1 MMEEKIKTH
10 TLIDNIFYYLGILK
24 KVFPAGILLMLL
36 SVPVGVFI
44 IYQTIKIPRIIIAG
58 VETSAE
64 PKQVLFFV
72 FSAVLVITICKML
85 LQIFETCLMTLGSR
99 SLFYLYSVYINKK
112 IFELQYQTL
121 ISAEVRAKLIK
132 VKDIV
137 MAKGNCGGLHFFP
150 LNFSFLLT
158 AVIGI
163 CVFTLGIIRIDGIL
177 FTIILSSNVFNLLY
191 GMFAGKYMKRNIS
204 GRSPNEKKENYIIE
218 TTQLI
223 VFTHDIFAYIYLIY
237 KLSCGVI
244 AVSQFVFL
252 IGVVMEFSK
261 WTDNILS
268 EINNL
273 IIFNTHINQIRDFL
287 DIDDE
292 KVKGNLTEDIVNEK
306 PAIEFK
312 NVSYRYSEAAPWI
325 FKDFNLKINSTEK
338 LAVVGMTGAGKTTL
352 IHLLMGLLEPAAGEI
367 LIDGKKSS
375 DFKKEEY
382 YALFSPVFQD
392 IHIFPET
399 IASNIAGSKKINDE
413 KLNNVVSLTGLTEML
428 KTLPFGK
435 ETFLVKNSRDD
446 AVDLS
451 GEQSQRMLFARS
463 LYKNAKINL
472 FDEPAA
478 ALEPITESRIYKE
491 YDAMS
496 KDKTVIF
503 ISHRLDSIK
512 FCPRIIFLEHGKII
526 EEGSHDSLMK
536 KNAKYREMYEEQS
549 KYYAEETKN
558 NTVGV

>member
-1 MMEEKIKTH
+1 MEEKIKTH

-24 KVFPAGILLMLL
+24 KVFPVGILLMLL

-163 CVFTLGIIRIDGIL
+163 CVFTLGLIRIDGIL

-191 GMFAGKYMKRNIS
+191 GMFAGKYTKRNIY

-325 FKDFNLKINSTEK
+325 FNDFNLKIHSTEK

-491 YDAMS
+491 YDAMT

>member
-1 MMEEKIKTH
+1 MEEKIKTH

-24 KVFPAGILLMLL
+24 KVFPVGILLMLL

-163 CVFTLGIIRIDGIL
+163 CFFTLGIIRIDGIL

-191 GMFAGKYMKRNIS
+191 GMFAGKYTKRNIYA
-204 GRSPNEKKENYIIE
+204 RSPNEKKENYIIE

-491 YDAMS
+491 YDAMT

>member
-1 MMEEKIKTH
+1 MEEKIKTH

-24 KVFPAGILLMLL
+24 KVFPVGILLMLL

-163 CVFTLGIIRIDGIL
+163 CVFTLGLIRIDGIL

-191 GMFAGKYMKRNIS
+191 GMFAGKYTKRNIY

-491 YDAMS
+491 YDAMT

>member
-1 MMEEKIKTH
+1 MEEKIKTH

-163 CVFTLGIIRIDGIL
+163 CFFTLGIIRIDGIL

-244 AVSQFVFL
+244 TVSQFVFL

-526 EEGSHDSLMK
+526 EEGSHNSLMK

>member
-1 MMEEKIKTH
+1 MEEKIKTH

-85 LQIFETCLMTLGSR
+85 LQIFETCLMTLGFR

-163 CVFTLGIIRIDGIL
+163 CVFTLGLIRIDGIL
-177 FTIILSSNVFNLLY
+177 FTIILSLNVFNLLY
-191 GMFAGKYMKRNIS
+191 GMFAGKYTKRNIS
-204 GRSPNEKKENYIIE
+204 GRNPNEKKENYIIE

>member
-1 MMEEKIKTH
+1 MEEKIKTH

-24 KVFPAGILLMLL
+24 KVFPVGILLMLL

-191 GMFAGKYMKRNIS
+191 GMFAGKYTKRNIY

-526 EEGSHDSLMK
+526 EEGCHDSLMK

>member
-1 MMEEKIKTH
+1 MEEKIKTH

-163 CVFTLGIIRIDGIL
+163 CVFTLGLIRIDGIL

-191 GMFAGKYMKRNIS
+191 GMFAGKYTKRNIY

-451 GEQSQRMLFARS
+451 REQSQRMLFARS

-472 FDEPAA
+472 FDEPAT

>member
-1 MMEEKIKTH
+1 MEEKIKTH

-163 CVFTLGIIRIDGIL
+163 CVFTLGLIRIDGIL
-177 FTIILSSNVFNLLY
+177 FTIILSLNVFNLLY
-191 GMFAGKYMKRNIS
+191 GMFAGKYTKRNIS
-204 GRSPNEKKENYIIE
+204 GRNPNEKKENYIIE

-244 AVSQFVFL
+244 TVSQFVFL

-312 NVSYRYSEAAPWI
+312 NVSYRYSEDAPWI

-451 GEQSQRMLFARS
+451 REQSQRMLFARS

-526 EEGSHDSLMK
+526 EEGCHDSLMK